1 MAADDNDLFRIL
13 RAANFADH
21 VSGWNRAVGDAILH
35 VDLEPHRF
43 PAINVALDLILIL
56 GSHADHGNVVVSV
69 EPERASVRQVH
80 SFGFSAALPADD
92 GYCARL
98 MCGFQEVAEFCEGC
112 KSVLRLVALLNDHQ
126 NFPSPFTG

>member
-1 MAADDNDLFRIL
+1 GFGSAERGRGSAAVVRGAGCEIPRVEMAADDNDLFRIL

-92 GYCARL
+92 GYCAR
-98 MCGFQEVAEFCEGC
+98 
-112 KSVLRLVALLNDHQ
+112 
-126 NFPSPFTG
+126 